1 MNRAK
6 NNYIKESL
14 LSESTIYPVSNII
27 NLNHLKGA
35 LSICKIKANFYDD
48 EYGNRDSKVEKTGF
62 GTGSFIKFRD
72 GNKFQY
78 FLMTCEHVIQ
88 KEIIEKDNQ
97 EIELFYHFESISKKI
112 TLNRDE
118 RFIKEYMQF
127 GIDVTIV
134 ELFQEDVPW
143 QYFLEP
149 EYSCINGF
157 DQYKRKNIIIHQFPL
172 ASEQCYSISTIDKC
186 ERETMFYKASTQR
199 GSSGSP
205 IILEDSQNILA
216 VHKNGGNDYNKAN
229 FILAIIKDKERIN
242 HKSYRTETNKNINNF
257 TDKQILIQ
265 KTKNKYIFKK
275 VPYIINL
282 YFKEGENK
290 LIFSIQNNDTNNLY
304 EYSEEF
310 GNSFKIFD
318 NTEKIQELFDL
329 FEKTIY
335 KGEII
340 EKEVQLISIIIGKDD
355 ITLKPIYPSNL
366 NNNCDYGHFKRLH
379 QKNRQYYN
387 DNIRGKPK
395 KLYIHQQINT
405 IPCEFYVGQEKK
417 ILSDFLQINKRPPNY
432 FPLKKTFGEMNPFN
446 YMIINTIN
454 NFENENI
461 ENDKKDEEKQKK
473 AEIKNEKEAS
483 NDCFI
488 Y

>member
-35 LSICKIKANFYDD
+35 LSICKIKTNFYDD

-149 EYSCINGF
+149 EYSCTNGL
-157 DQYKRKNIIIHQFPL
+157 DQYKGKKIIIHQFPHGF
-172 ASEQCYSISTIDKC
+172 EQCYSISTIDKC

-205 IILEDSQNILA
+205 IILEGSQNILA
-216 VHKNGGNDYNKAN
+216 VHKNGGNYYNKAN
-229 FILAIIKDKERIN
+229 FILTIIKDKERSN
-242 HKSYRTETNKNINNF
+242 HKSYRTETNKIINNF

-304 EYSEEF
+304 EYSEKLE
-310 GNSFKIFD
+310 NSFN
-318 NTEKIQELFDL
+318 NTEKIKELFDS

-340 EKEVQLISIIIGKDD
+340 EKEVQLISIIRVGQDD
-355 ITLKPIYPSNL
+355 ITLKPKWIP
-366 NNNCDYGHFKRLH
+366 R
-379 QKNRQYYN
+379 KNRQYCN
-387 DNIRGKPK
+387 NNITVKPK
-395 KLYIHQQINT
+395 KLYNHQQINT
-405 IPCEFYVGQEKK
+405 IPCEFYVGQKKK
-417 ILSDFLQINKRPPNY
+417 ILSHFLQIPKF
-432 FPLKKTFGEMNPFN
+432 FPLKKIFGEMNPFN

-454 NFENENI
+454 NFEKENI
-461 ENDKKDEEKQKK
+461 ENDKKDGEKQKK